1 MFNPMALLSSELL
14 QAFVQK
20 GHRYFVRQHYP
31 RGKGVFDSST
41 RAAFLVC
48 PYDNYFLAKEHYDA
62 LSSDPYRYLYNWEEE
77 ADRGKLQLA
86 ATQPEGYRVYA
97 NAFHDDWERHL
108 TDRLRAKIRGYVKG
122 LGWKPKSGEAVE
134 PVFYPHFGEVF
145 VRLKLGS
152 REVRVNFE
160 EIEKSA

>member
-1 MFNPMALLSSELL
+1 MFNPMAILTPELL

-20 GHRYFVRQHYP
+20 GHRFFVRQHYP
-31 RGKGVFDSST
+31 RG
-41 RAAFLVC
+41 RAAFDTATKAAFLIC
-48 PYDNYFLAKEHYDA
+48 PYDNYFLAKEHFDA
-62 LSSDPYRYLYNWEEE
+62 LSTDPYRYLYHWEEV
-77 ADRGKLQLA
+77 ADRGKLEVA
-86 ATQPEGYRVYA
+86 AAQPAGYRVYG
-97 NAFHDDWERHL
+97 NAFVDNWEQHL
-108 TDRLRAKIRGYVKG
+108 TDRLRGKIRAYVKS
-122 LGWKPKSGEAVE
+122 LGWKPKGGESVE